1 MLELDEPSIRYFTD
15 FNNYLKLN
23 DEDEAPLLLLARILH
38 PLVLMRAKVMFQNDE
53 LCGDSQNKFYELSQ
67 AKQMLD
73 VATDDAFVAG
83 NMRRV
88 QCIMTCTE
96 YWIYK
101 YFVQPYTTLEKRKQ
115 NRDAESNAARKSC
128 TCAIL

>member
-73 VATDDAFVAG
+73 VATDDVFVAG
-83 NMRRV
+83 NTRRV
-88 QCIMTCTE
+88 QKKTV
-96 YWIYK
+96 YN
-101 YFVQPYTTLEKRKQ
+101 VL
-115 NRDAESNAARKSC
+115 
-128 TCAIL
+128 